1 LQRVACRRIRG
12 LFPGASVF
20 MKKISEFIWPL
31 IGLAAVVVSG
41 YFLYQELKTTSLSAI
56 WAAILAIPPHRI
68 LLAAFSTLVAY
79 GALAW
84 YDRIAL
90 LHLGIRHI
98 SWLFVSLC
106 SFTTYALSHNIGAS
120 VFSGALVRY
129 RAYTA
134 KGLTAAQV
142 AVLVALCSFTFF
154 LGTIL
159 LGGFTLVVDPH
170 LLTRLEGRLPGFLTD
185 PKTALIVGIGMLGFV
200 GLYVVGSILHLRP
213 LHIRSFKLEYPRP
226 AIMGRQLLAA
236 PLELLGAAGIIYFAL
251 PEAMNPGFIPV
262 LAIFLASFS
271 VALASHAPGGL
282 GVFEI
287 VFITAMHITDEAQ
300 KDAII
305 AAVIIFRIFYFWIP
319 ALVSV
324 AVVIAFERS
333 RLAAAIGSAA
343 HESKASAVPEPPV
356 IVPGLNA
363 HELERELK
371 QKAV

>member
-1 LQRVACRRIRG
+1 
-12 LFPGASVF
+12 

-31 IGLAAVVVSG
+31 IGLAAVVISG

-68 LLAAFSTLVAY
+68 LLAALSTLVAY
-79 GALAW
+79 AALAW

-90 LHLGIRHI
+90 LHLGVRHI

-154 LGTIL
+154 LGTVL

-170 LLTRLEGRLPGFLTD
+170 LLTRLEGKLPGFLTD
-185 PKTALIVGIGMLGFV
+185 PKTALVVGIGMLAFV
-200 GLYVVGSILHLRP
+200 ALYVIGSILHLRP

-226 AIMGRQLLAA
+226 GIMGRQLLAA

-319 ALVSV
+319 ALISV
-324 AVVIAFERS
+324 VVVVAFERS
-333 RLAAAIGSAA
+333 RLAAAIGSVAQGA
-343 HESKASAVPEPPV
+343 KPAAVPEPPV
-356 IVPGLNA
+356 VVPGLDA
-363 HELERELK
+363 HEMERELK
-371 QKAV
+371 QKAIRGEQVTVR